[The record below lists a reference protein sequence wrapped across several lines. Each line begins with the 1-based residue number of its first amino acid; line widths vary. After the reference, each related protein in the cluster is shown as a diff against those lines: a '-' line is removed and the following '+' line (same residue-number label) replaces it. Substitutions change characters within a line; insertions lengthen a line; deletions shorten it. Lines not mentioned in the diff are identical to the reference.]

1 VAQEVTPSEILDFAK
16 GKLQGVCLD
25 SGGATSH
32 VAILSAALGIPSVFG
47 LSNLSLVART
57 GNQVLIDTRKEC
69 RVVLN
74 PQPGEIN
81 QLEKSLHKKIKKAA
95 PISDV
100 TEDGIKIKLG
110 VNIARSEELP
120 VLKKLGLKRI
130 GLFRSEFIFMESM
143 DLPSEKFQ
151 QSVYAKVV
159 EAAPEMAVLRTMDIG
174 SDKPLKY
181 LPLLH
186 EENPA
191 MGFRSIR
198 FSLSRPEILKSQ
210 LRAMFGACKHR
221 KVKIIF
227 PMISVADELEK
238 IEKIYKEVS
247 EEMQIDNSP
256 EWGIMLEVPSAAF
269 MLDKI
274 AIHTKYISLGTNDL
288 QQFFYGV
295 DRTNEKL
302 AGLSNHLDQPFL
314 RFLSKC
320 VSEAKKLGLKI
331 SVCGEMASDPGG
343 LLVLIGLGIDEV
355 SVRTSAVQTIGSM
368 IPKINTKKAKQFV
381 KKIIE
386 TNGITDVRKEIL
398 KEFPNLT
405 DFFT

>member
-1 VAQEVTPSEILDFAK
+1 
-16 GKLQGVCLD
+16 
-25 SGGATSH
+25 
-32 VAILSAALGIPSVFG
+32 
-47 LSNLSLVART
+47 
-57 GNQVLIDTRKEC
+57 
-69 RVVLN
+69 
-74 PQPGEIN
+74 
-81 QLEKSLHKKIKKAA
+81 
-95 PISDV
+95 
-100 TEDGIKIKLG
+100 
-110 VNIARSEELP
+110 
-120 VLKKLGLKRI
+120 
-130 GLFRSEFIFMESM
+130 
-143 DLPSEKFQ
+143 
-151 QSVYAKVV
+151 
-159 EAAPEMAVLRTMDIG
+159 
-174 SDKPLKY
+174 
-181 LPLLH
+181 
-186 EENPA
+186 
-191 MGFRSIR
+191 
-198 FSLSRPEILKSQ
+198 
-210 LRAMFGACKHR
+210 
-221 KVKIIF
+221 
-227 PMISVADELEK
+227 
-238 IEKIYKEVS
+238 
-247 EEMQIDNSP
+247 MQIDNSP